1 MLLFL
6 QRNFIREVTLERARK
21 LKDFWTSFYSWKTSQ
36 WPNGL
41 TPEDWHT
48 LKNEDEAAY
57 EEWDFT
63 PIFS

>member
-6 QRNFIREVTLERARK
+6 QCK
-21 LKDFWTSFYSWKTSQ
+21 LKDFRVSFYSWKTSQ

-41 TPEDWHT
+41 TPEDWHN
-48 LKNEDEAAY
+48 LKNEDEATY
-57 EEWDFT
+57 TEERDFT